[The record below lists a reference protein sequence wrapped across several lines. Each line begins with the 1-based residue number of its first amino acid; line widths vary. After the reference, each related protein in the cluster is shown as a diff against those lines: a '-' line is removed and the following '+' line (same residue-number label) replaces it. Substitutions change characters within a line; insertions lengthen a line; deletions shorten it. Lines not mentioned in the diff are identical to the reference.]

1 MKDPWKI
8 KDEAQ
13 AEAYEFFD
21 KKVRPLLKD
30 NSGNVDPS
38 AHGLVDNDA
47 DAFRHAYVSAVF
59 TQEYGEN
66 AARVFGNVNEMDP
79 LSLYS
84 RTSNPG
90 AFNMDLWNNR
100 VGRKYGKKTKNR
112 KTLLK
117 MILKA
122 LKNGELITDPADK
135 RKFQG
140 SSNFPSEKKP
150 LVVVGQTRTGRNILF
165 YDLILK
171 TFFEVSEIVS
181 RIDEGKYPGYSVK
194 WIHGFATPVS
204 KRDAMATNNLG

>member
-30 NSGNVDPS
+30 KSGNVDPS

-100 VGRKYGKKTKNR
+100 VGRKYGKKNKNR

-140 SSNFPSEKKP
+140 SSNFPNEKKP
-150 LVVVGQTRTGRNILF
+150 LVVVRQTRTGRNILF
-165 YDLILK
+165 YDLILRK
-171 TFFEVSEIVS
+171 FFEVSEIVS
-181 RIDEGKYPGYSVK
+181 RY
-194 WIHGFATPVS
+194 
-204 KRDAMATNNLG
+204 R